1 MISMRKV
8 FLILLMAVLTTTSCK
23 IYKFTGAS
31 VTAETV
37 SIGNFPNLA
46 PIQANSL
53 SDIFIRNLREKVLR
67 ETRLRIAAPSVAEVQ
82 FTGSIVD
89 YYVSPVTVTGT
100 ETIARNRLTIVIQV
114 DYIDTTDPEN
124 SFSQR
129 FQDGENYEGS
139 ESLTDVQDVLIA
151 VITARISTSIF
162 NRAFVN
168 W

>member
-1 MISMRKV
+1 MHRVIAV
-8 FLILLMAVLTTTSCK
+8 VLLAVLPLAGCK

-46 PIQANSL
+46 PIQAPGL
-53 SDIFIRNLREKVLR
+53 SDIFLENLRDKVLR
-67 ETRLRIAAPSVAEVQ
+67 ETRLKISPPSQAQVQ

-89 YYVSPVTVTGT
+89 YYVSPATISGT
-100 ETIARNRLTIVIQV
+100 ETVAQNRLTIVVQV
-114 DYIDTTDPEN
+114 DYIDTMVPEN

-129 FQDGENYEGS
+129 FQDGENYDGNS
-139 ESLTDVQDVLIA
+139 NLTDVEDELIG
-151 VITARISTSIF
+151 VICQRIAESIF
-162 NRAFVN
+162 NKAFVN